1 MNHQEKSQ
9 PSKII
14 LVCGARPNFM
24 KVAPLIRAIEKHNA
38 SSNGNTIE
46 PLLVHTGQHYD
57 YNMSKIFF
65 ENLELPEPDIHL
77 GIGSGTQAWQTG
89 KIMIEFEKVLFREK
103 ADIVIVVGDTN
114 STLAASLAVAK
125 LHTPIAHVEAGLRSY
140 DKSMPE
146 EVNRVLT
153 DAIADYLFTPSPD
166 ANENLMGEGILEKKI
181 FLVGNVMIDSLLYG
195 KGKAQES
202 CILSQLGLTERNYA
216 VLTLHRPH
224 NVDNEISLKR
234 IAKTLDTIS
243 QRIPI
248 VFPCHP
254 RTRKNIERFKLGHL
268 FQHVNTKDAKPSTST
283 SRIFLTEPLSYL
295 NFLKLMMSATLVMT
309 DSGGIQ
315 EETTAMDIPCLT
327 LRNTTERP
335 ITVTQGTNTLV
346 GSDSARVIEE
356 AFRILDGKGKKGN
369 CPDLWDG
376 KAAERIVEILSTT
389 KELS

>member
-1 MNHQEKSQ
+1 M
-9 PSKII
+9 
-14 LVCGARPNFM
+14 
-24 KVAPLIRAIEKHNA
+24 RAIEKHNA
-38 SSNGNTIE
+38 SSNGSPIE

-57 YNMSKIFF
+57 YNMSQIFF

-77 GIGSGTQAWQTG
+77 GIGSGSQAWQTG

-103 ADIVIVVGDTN
+103 ADLVIVVGDTN

-125 LHTPIAHVEAGLRSY
+125 LHIPIAHVEAGLRSY

-146 EVNRVLT
+146 EINRVLT
-153 DAIADYLFTPSPD
+153 DATADYLFTPSPD
-166 ANENLMGEGILEKKI
+166 ANENLTREGIPEKKI

-195 KGKAQES
+195 KRKAQES
-202 CILSQLGLTERNYA
+202 RILSQLRLTERNYA

-243 QRIPI
+243 QRIPV

-254 RTRKNIERFKLGHL
+254 RTRNNIEKYKLGHL
-268 FQHVNTKDAKPSTST
+268 FQHVSTKDAKTS
-283 SRIFLTEPLSYL
+283 ILTEPLSYL
-295 NFLKLMMSATLVMT
+295 NFLKLMMSAALVMT

-346 GSDSARVIEE
+346 GNDGARVIEE
-356 AFRILDGKGKKGN
+356 AFRILDGKGKKGS

-376 KAAERIVEILSTT
+376 KTAERIVTILSQT
-389 KELS
+389 KGLS

>member
-9 PSKII
+9 PAKII

-24 KVAPLIRAIEKHNA
+24 KVAPLIRAIEKRNA
-38 SSNGNTIE
+38 SSNGSHIE

-89 KIMIEFEKVLFREK
+89 EIMIEFEKVLFREK
-103 ADIVIVVGDTN
+103 ADLVIVVGDTN

-153 DAIADYLFTPSPD
+153 DTIADYLFTPSPD
-166 ANENLMGEGILEKKI
+166 ASENLMREGIPGKKI

-195 KGKAQES
+195 KRKAQES
-202 CILSQLGLTERNYA
+202 SILSKLRLTEGNYA

-224 NVDNEISLKR
+224 NVDNAVSLKR
-234 IAKTLDTIS
+234 IAKMLATIS
-243 QRIPI
+243 QRIPV

-254 RTRKNIERFKLGHL
+254 RTRKNIERYKLGHL
-268 FQHVNTKDAKPSTST
+268 FQQLNTQDAKPS
-283 SRIFLTEPLSYL
+283 ILTEPLSYPD
-295 NFLKLMMSATLVMT
+295 FLKLMMGAALVMT

-327 LRNTTERP
+327 LRNNTERP

-346 GSDSARVIEE
+346 GKDGARVIEE
-356 AFRILDGKGKKGN
+356 AFRILDGKGKKGS

-376 KAAERIVEILSTT
+376 KAAERIVEILSQT
-389 KELS
+389 KGKS